1 MLNVSKAVY
10 DVLLPV
16 PLVKQVSIT
25 DWPTQQ
31 SEDLRD
37 SPDKVYKFAVDVMLQ
52 TTRDRYDDPVNL
64 TVAAITDKLDMQLAS
79 NDAIRRN
86 YVRVQS
92 DLVKNVKVTDLLKN
106 TGKYLYSRN
115 QSETLSS
122 KIVSVEFE
130 INTPEMLQ
138 DLTLLVFTSPV
149 SKDYYTKSPANPRV
163 NSSLAMSRY
172 ALEDVLING
181 SLVGKSEVYTLAEDL
196 PSYGMQG
203 DVWSGPTHV
212 HDGVRMAEAA
222 HSVVAHPKLNTSVV
236 MNQKIKDYRIEKINV
251 FPQHGAEIPGRDRY
265 LSELYFSRGSDN
277 SLSMFFS
284 FDLLSFMKKNGA
296 VSHLLNND
304 VALLSMSKIEN
315 IKLYRQRAN
324 MNDMGNR
331 LTPDR
336 VNDKACQ
343 RLEKKLIASLSRET
357 ITAVQASNEPTPG
370 VREFV
375 AYDSE
380 ISLESKNYYNYELE
394 FEIVDEGPTVLSR
407 LSNKL
412 QDLLAEFNSSYKLK
426 FLNKGKKNYDTLGYL
441 VANIDSLS
449 ANKTWEAL
457 LYQYLLT
464 LSFMGLPAQK
474 DFSLLSMA
482 TNLYNFASP
491 YSADTTS
498 LLKFEEIINKF
509 VEQLNMRMLPST
521 VSQSED
527 KFSVRSKIDGS
538 SASSRR
544 IKYVPS
550 IRQSYYNDLSSDT
563 GLDYFGNYILNQA
576 NNLARVSFEAY
587 SSRTSEEAT
596 KYDISNAAS
605 EGINP
610 YGFLSPSVVRAGSTD
625 IRATLGIKDDS
636 FLDLIRSNSTPVRN
650 YLGSPAIQSNKTAQ
664 IQELLGTAG
673 VTVSPRAV
681 ELASIVS
688 RTPGS
693 PKSVKDASFYLDK
706 IGSGSANFVINNR
719 AAEEASSGSLG
730 TKLKARTTRS
740 SRVANNTFSSNMISK
755 GVASFVKQAPS
766 DMEVIQGS
774 YSYANY
780 KKSNN
785 GFFSRHATDQNIN
798 FNSVVRVE
806 YLNSY
811 APRPTMTSRG
821 ISTQD
826 EHWLSTQ
833 DEHWISGAP
842 ILEWTQLTSD
852 VYAQAATNSTPLL
865 CRLRGPLK
873 SLSSENPF
881 DLQKYNTLF
890 ILGDTN
896 LLPADADA
904 AQITTSESYLSQIRT
919 QISKLFKQGALN
931 NRTPNGPALSQY
943 TMTSTMSQPLI
954 PTPSRSVPSR
964 APQRTAPRR
973 ATAPAPRTRSGGG
986 GGRGGY

>member
-1 MLNVSKAVY
+1 
-10 DVLLPV
+10 
-16 PLVKQVSIT
+16 
-25 DWPTQQ
+25 
-31 SEDLRD
+31 
-37 SPDKVYKFAVDVMLQ
+37 
-52 TTRDRYDDPVNL
+52 
-64 TVAAITDKLDMQLAS
+64 
-79 NDAIRRN
+79 
-86 YVRVQS
+86 
-92 DLVKNVKVTDLLKN
+92 
-106 TGKYLYSRN
+106 
-115 QSETLSS
+115 
-122 KIVSVEFE
+122 
-130 INTPEMLQ
+130 
-138 DLTLLVFTSPV
+138 
-149 SKDYYTKSPANPRV
+149 
-163 NSSLAMSRY
+163 
-172 ALEDVLING
+172 
-181 SLVGKSEVYTLAEDL
+181 
-196 PSYGMQG
+196 
-203 DVWSGPTHV
+203 
-212 HDGVRMAEAA
+212 
-222 HSVVAHPKLNTSVV
+222 
-236 MNQKIKDYRIEKINV
+236 
-251 FPQHGAEIPGRDRY
+251 
-265 LSELYFSRGSDN
+265 
-277 SLSMFFS
+277 
-284 FDLLSFMKKNGA
+284 
-296 VSHLLNND
+296 
-304 VALLSMSKIEN
+304 
-315 IKLYRQRAN
+315 
-324 MNDMGNR
+324 
-331 LTPDR
+331 
-336 VNDKACQ
+336 
-343 RLEKKLIASLSRET
+343 
-357 ITAVQASNEPTPG
+357 
-370 VREFV
+370 
-375 AYDSE
+375 
-380 ISLESKNYYNYELE
+380 
-394 FEIVDEGPTVLSR
+394 LSR

-527 KFSVRSKIDGS
+527 KFSV
-538 SASSRR
+538 
-544 IKYVPS
+544 
-550 IRQSYYNDLSSDT
+550 
-563 GLDYFGNYILNQA
+563 
-576 NNLARVSFEAY
+576 

-766 DMEVIQGS
+766 DMEVIKGS

-826 EHWLSTQ
+826 EHWLSGQ

-943 TMTSTMSQPLI
+943 TTTSTMSQPLI
-954 PTPSRSVPSR
+954 PTPSRSVPPR
-964 APQRTAPRR
+964 GPQRSAPRR
-973 ATAPAPRTRSGGG
+973 ATAPVRRTRSGGG